1 MHERFHGGIE
11 ARLRRTVLARRT
23 VHARRARR
31 IDIPELHKKA
41 QRKGSLEEKRPH
53 FVFHLR
59 YGCAMSCTV
68 PSPTKSTSRTDSHWK
83 PPDWFLRTAMERQC
97 LKATKVVETQGKQG
111 KGSVLAT
118 EVVEAQGKGSVLATE
133 VVEAQGK
140 GGVSATKGVDAQDK
154 GTAPSGRH
162 NGRKRQRQWQHKATS
177 VPFGAVHRQGCTVHR
192 AFPAAGQS
200 QPPSPRPES
209 TPDTSRAGELRSRK
223 AVGRRYGKALHW
235 TADRQIGSA
244 RRHGGSGK
252 HKAKALAKPSG
263 STPARPRPTT
273 RRPTRTARGS
283 APAGH
288 PAIATAVRGERRRE
302 TMQGGGRNRV
312 RQRTKGREQQRAPQ
326 HYGEVEG
333 QRK

>member
-1 MHERFHGGIE
+1 MPSIGASGGGGGGGGGGLQLGDGPACLDAHHPGE
-11 ARLRRTVLARRT
+11 
-23 VHARRARR
+23 
-31 IDIPELHKKA
+31 
-41 QRKGSLEEKRPH
+41 
-53 FVFHLR
+53 
-59 YGCAMSCTV
+59 
-68 PSPTKSTSRTDSHWK
+68 TSRRHLLPQPGRRS
-83 PPDWFLRTAMERQC
+83 
-97 LKATKVVETQGKQG
+97 KARPAQPFRVRHVQVATW
-111 KGSVLAT
+111 LAAK
-118 EVVEAQGKGSVLATE
+118 VVEAQGKGSVLATE